1 MKTFTIPISYGY
13 QELRQVHHR
22 YMMLALLMAITV
34 QIMIIGAYDLSEWL
48 KVDNKIG
55 ISRPQIRF
63 ELLPLPLSLTNP
75 MPNIGTAIIPMKF
88 SVGIPIPVPDCD
100 VNPEIEF
107 TPQPNT
113 PNPTDPN
120 IYGSGGIGDGGLIV
134 IPPDPSD
141 PLPDIFQPIEKE
153 PVPVLAIA
161 PNYPDVPLRAG
172 LEGNVL
178 VKVLLTKEGRVKKA
192 ILIKSDDELF
202 AQPAIDAA
210 MKWAFT
216 PALMNGKPVQVW
228 VSIPFRFRLTGK

>member
-1 MKTFTIPISYGY
+1 
-13 QELRQVHHR
+13 
-22 YMMLALLMAITV
+22 MMLALLMAITV

>member
-134 IPPDPSD
+134 IPRIRVILYQIYFNLLKRSQY
-141 PLPDIFQPIEKE
+141 LFSQLLRITLMFHSGQALKE
-153 PVPVLAIA
+153 M
-161 PNYPDVPLRAG
+161 
-172 LEGNVL
+172 
-178 VKVLLTKEGRVKKA
+178 
-192 ILIKSDDELF
+192 S
-202 AQPAIDAA
+202 
-210 MKWAFT
+210 
-216 PALMNGKPVQVW
+216 
-228 VSIPFRFRLTGK
+228 